1 MVLAFL
7 GCAPASTPSPAPGGP
22 EARDAGP
29 RFLRADEVDV
39 PARPVAPI
47 EPAYP
52 PRLRALG
59 VEGEVEVRV
68 AVRADGSVGAA
79 RWGEST
85 HADFTEAVRAA
96 LRGARFEPARRRGE
110 AVGSWVSLRLRFRLE
125 DGP

>member
-1 MVLAFL
+1 MVLVFF
-7 GCAPASTPSPAPGGP
+7 GCASASSPAPVPVGP
-22 EARDAGP
+22 EAHDAGP
-29 RFLRADEVDV
+29 RFLRADQVDV
-39 PARPVAPI
+39 PARPLSPI

-59 VEGEVEVRV
+59 VEGEVEVQV

-85 HADFTEAVRAA
+85 HPDFTEAVRAA
-96 LRGARFEPARRRGE
+96 VREARFEPARRGGE
-110 AVGSWVSLRLRFRLE
+110 LVGSWVSLRLRFRLD